1 MDTKQKDI
9 FRRLKGYSHGFYA
22 YATEEEKQA
31 YNAKV
36 KELQAKI
43 IADVNRAPEIIAEA
57 FATYYAEMYRKQM
70 QGKYAEMKCDAEWKA
85 IDNVLGAL
93 ISVKVLKGIKVGE

>member
-9 FRRLKGYSHGFYA
+9 FRRLKGYSHGY
-22 YATEEEKQA
+22 YSNATDEEKRT
-31 YNAKV
+31 YDAKV
-36 KELQAKI
+36 NELKTKI
-43 IADVNRAPEIIAEA
+43 LADVNRAPEIIAEA

-70 QGKYAEMKCDAEWKA
+70 QGNYAEMKCDAEWKA

>member
-57 FATYYAEMYRKQM
+57 FATYYAVQKANARQICGDEMRRRV
-70 QGKYAEMKCDAEWKA
+70 ESDR
-85 IDNVLGAL
+85 
-93 ISVKVLKGIKVGE
+93 